1 MARTLNPE
9 VHAVRRDTFLDAAQG
24 LIQAKGYEQMS
35 IQDVLDAVGTSK
47 GAFYHYFDSKAAL
60 LEAVIARMVTMATA
74 ELEPLLADPN
84 RTALEKYNGMF
95 QGIASWKTQRRD
107 LLLAVLETW
116 LSDDNAIVRE
126 KFRRHVAARL
136 APLLASIVRQGAR
149 EGTMA
154 VDDPDD
160 AALVVVALIL
170 GVNELAGSLFVAY
183 QAGTTSIESIAA
195 TFEAFRAAMERI
207 LGLAT
212 GTLHLVDQD
221 TLRWWF
227 EQSRKEHP

>member
-60 LEAVIARMVTMATA
+60 LEAVIARMVVGATDHVG
-74 ELEPLLADPN
+74 PLLHDANLDAPAKF
-84 RTALEKYNGMF
+84 RGMF
-95 QGIASWKTQRRD
+95 SGIASFKTERRE

-126 KFRRHVAARL
+126 KLRRGVIAQ
-136 APLLASIVRQGAR
+136 LLPVYTDLIRQGVR
-149 EGTMA
+149 EGSFSVTSPEHSARVLIALLLGANEHASWLYMA
-154 VDDPDD
+154 
-160 AALVVVALIL
+160 
-170 GVNELAGSLFVAY
+170 NHAGE
-183 QAGTTSIESIAA
+183 IP
-195 TFEAFRAAMERI
+195 FEAVEEALNAYPEAMERI
-207 LGLAT
+207 LGAT
-212 GTLHLVDQD
+212 PGS
-221 TLRWWF
+221 LRWWNDTTLLHDWF
-227 EQSRKEHP
+227 N